1 MVWSS
6 KGAVEARISLRKYVD
21 DFDLLAKRG
30 ISSGNYNC
38 FQGLVEEVYENSL
51 RNILGWDSPCV
62 FTRNS
67 NIIQN
72 QIIFPKLFSVRIK

>member
-51 RNILGWDSPCV
+51 RNILGGETTGTTGKNNLWGC
-62 FTRNS
+62 TG
-67 NIIQN
+67 
-72 QIIFPKLFSVRIK
+72 